1 MMRRP
6 RSSLRIAAWAALA
19 LLNGCDLAPVYTP
32 PQTLLPEQYQGS
44 GPFIMARPQ
53 DQLLHGPWWQMF
65 GDAQLNR
72 LETQLDASNPDLQ
85 AAEQS
90 YTQARDVVA
99 EARSGLFPQLST
111 QAFVS
116 GNKESAHTLFHSGN
130 GAEQQASNGYGAAAV
145 WEPDFWDQIH
155 NSVKQAKADAQGVA
169 AEVASA
175 RLSLEIE
182 LANDYMVIH
191 GLDAEHAVYV
201 QTIKLYQNAVEIV
214 QMRLAGKISSGLDV
228 ARAQNQLASAQAADT
243 DVEAQRAVLVH
254 AVAVLVGVNP
264 STFTLPVLTN
274 ASIAIPTVPV
284 GIPSELL
291 QRRPD
296 IAQAERAMAAANAAI
311 GVARAAFYPNIRLS
325 ASAGFEDT
333 GFALA
338 SLPNSLWA
346 VGASAML
353 PIFEGGLRRA
363 ELQQSRSVFTQT
375 TDRYRSVVLDAF
387 RQVEDQLVLTDK
399 LATEAA
405 QQQQALQAA
414 VKVQHI
420 ALNLYTGGLDN
431 YLNVTVAQIAA
442 LTAQIAEVE
451 VETRRLQTAVALIGA
466 LGGGWTSSDLPT
478 EDQTIPFSPLHLHE
492 DD

>member
-1 MMRRP
+1 MMAP
-6 RSSLRIAAWAALA
+6 ARSFLRIASSAALV
-19 LLNGCDLAPVYTP
+19 LLAGCDLAPVYTP

-44 GPFIMARPQ
+44 SPFILARPQ
-53 DQLLHGPWWQMF
+53 DQLSHGPWWQMF
-65 GDAQLNR
+65 GDPQLNQ
-72 LETQLDASNPDLQ
+72 LETQLDANNPDLQ

-90 YTQARDVVA
+90 YTQARDGVA
-99 EARSGLFPQLST
+99 EARSGLFPQLTT

-116 GNKESAHTLFHSGN
+116 GNKESAHTLFHSGS
-130 GAEQQASNGYGAAAV
+130 GPEQQASNGYGAAAV

-155 NSVKQAKADAQGVA
+155 NSVKQAKANAQGVA

-182 LANDYMVIH
+182 LATDYMAIH
-191 GLDAEHAVYV
+191 GLDAEHAVYT
-201 QTIKLYQNAVEIV
+201 QAIALYQKAVEIV

-228 ARAQNQLASAQAADT
+228 ARAQNQLAAAQAADT
-243 DVEAQRAVLVH
+243 DVEAQRAVLMH
-254 AVAVLVGVNP
+254 AVAVLAGVNP
-264 STFTLPVLTN
+264 STFTLPALTDSSV
-274 ASIAIPTVPV
+274 AVPTIPV

-325 ASAGFEDT
+325 ASGGFEDT

-338 SLPNSLWA
+338 TLSNSLWA
-346 VGASAML
+346 VGASAVL
-353 PIFEGGLRRA
+353 PLFEGGLRRA

-387 RQVEDQLVLTDK
+387 REVEDQLLLTDK
-399 LATEAA
+399 LATEAT
-405 QQQQALQAA
+405 QQQRALQAA
-414 VKVQHI
+414 VKVQNI
-420 ALNLYTGGLDN
+420 ALTLYTGGLDN

-442 LTAQIAEVE
+442 LTAQIADVQ
-451 VETRRLQTAVALIGA
+451 VETRRLQTAVALVGA
-466 LGGGWTSSDLPT
+466 LGGGWASSDLPND
-478 EDQTIPFSPLHLHE
+478 DQTVPFSPLHLHA
-492 DD
+492 DH